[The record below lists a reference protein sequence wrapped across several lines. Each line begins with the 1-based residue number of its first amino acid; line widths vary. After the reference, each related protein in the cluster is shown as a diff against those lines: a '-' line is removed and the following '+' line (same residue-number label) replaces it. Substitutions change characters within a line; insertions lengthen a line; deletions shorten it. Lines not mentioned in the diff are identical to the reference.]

1 MYQILGAAAALLLC
15 IGCSMLPGGK
25 TPHTAATVDYSF
37 TVIGAAGF

>member
-25 TPHTAATVDYSF
+25 TPRTAATVDYSF
-37 TVIGAAGF
+37 TVSGAAGL